1 MDPVYPAGSGTKAA
15 IRRHPI
21 HPMLVSLPI
30 GLLMGALLS
39 DIAFAVLE
47 DTFWAEAAF
56 WLLAA
61 GLASGLLAA
70 LTGVIELLGVQRARR
85 LPMAW
90 LHGIINLAVLGLVSA
105 NVLLRMDDML
115 GILPLGLGLSMAT
128 GALLGVSG
136 WLGGELTFRHG
147 IGVSE
152 RIGGVDAPEGQQRAS
167 AQQR

>member
-15 IRRHPI
+15 VRRHPI

-30 GLLMGALLS
+30 AFLIGALLS
-39 DIAFAVLE
+39 DIAFALLE
-47 DTFWAEAAF
+47 NTFWAEASF

-61 GLASGLLAA
+61 GLAGGVLAGLSGL
-70 LTGVIELLGVQRARR
+70 IELLGVKRARR

-90 LHGIINLAVLGLVSA
+90 LHGIINLIVLGLVCV
-105 NVLLRMDDML
+105 NFFLRMDDML
-115 GILPLGLGLSMAT
+115 DVLPLGLGLSVVT

-136 WLGGELTFRHG
+136 WLGGEMTFRHG

-152 RIGGVDAPEGQQRAS
+152 QVGGFAHDESKPRPHVHQG
-167 AQQR
+167 

>member
-15 IRRHPI
+15 VRRHPI

-30 GLLMGALLS
+30 AFLMGALLS
-39 DIAFAVLE
+39 DIAFAVFE
-47 DTFWAEAAF
+47 NTFWAEASF

-61 GLASGLLAA
+61 GLAGGALAGVSGL
-70 LTGVIELLGVQRARR
+70 VELLGVSRARR

-90 LHGIINLAVLGLVSA
+90 LHGSINLVVLGLASV
-105 NVLLRMDDML
+105 NFYLRMDDML
-115 GILPLGLGLSMAT
+115 DVLPLGLGLSVVT

-136 WLGGELTFRHG
+136 WLGGEMTFRHG

-152 RIGGVDAPEGQQRAS
+152 QVGGFEPEANKPRPHMRQG
-167 AQQR
+167 